1 MGTRVVKALAFPV
14 YQKDWLFYAWK
25 VSEIPVD
32 AASQPADS
40 SAQRPGIVGAVSKRV
55 SSRIESE
62 WKAVQEAKDG
72 SLKKYLLR
80 CSSMVMCT

>member
-25 VSEIPVD
+25 VSEVPVD
-32 AASQPADS
+32 ADSQPADS
-40 SAQRPGIVGAVSKRV
+40 SAHRPGIVGAISKRV

-72 SLKKYLLR
+72 TLKKYLLR
-80 CSSMVMCT
+80 